1 MHRTS
6 LTMHIP
12 TSRSGS
18 PAFSITGIA
27 ALLFLFVASAPAR
40 AQVQGDQKISETA
53 GGFTETLDNQ
63 DRFGETVAEIGDVNG
78 DGIPDLVVGAT
89 RDEEDFSRSGAV
101 WVLLLQQN
109 GTVLR
114 AQKITDT
121 VGGFTGSLY
130 DDEFFGSA
138 VAGVG
143 DLDGNGV
150 PDVAVG
156 AERDD
161 DGGQAYFG
169 SDRGAVWILFLKD
182 DGSVIGEQKISSTV
196 GGFDVTLTK
205 DDRFGSGLA
214 AIGDLNGDGV
224 TELAVG
230 MRNDDTGG
238 ADGAANR
245 GAVWILF
252 LNADGTVSEKTKIAS
267 NTGGFSRSLAD
278 ETGFGRSVASVGD
291 VNGDDVPDIAVG
303 INAMLSASN
312 PQGAFWVLL
321 LNANGGVDNQQRISV
336 ADGGFD
342 GDLGDTDGFG
352 QSVAGAGDLN
362 GDGTPDVLAG
372 APSDEGD
379 GLGGGAA
386 WILYL
391 NSDGTVSSEQ
401 KISNTRGG
409 FGGQIRADERF
420 GSGVSSIGDVNA
432 DGSPDLAVGASD
444 DQDGRAGGAV
454 WILFGDASRLPV
466 ELARL
471 DARVDADA
479 VTLTWTTTSETG
491 NAGFEIQRQSVDGSS
506 WSNLGFVEG
515 SGTTSKPQTY
525 RFEDASLPFATDSL
539 QYRLKQVDA
548 DGTTHLSGPVTIARL
563 TVDEAEL
570 RSVYPNPTTRRAT
583 VEVAVPTEAGDARL
597 ELFDLLGR
605 KIHTLATGM
614 ESGRTTQTLEVSD
627 LSPGVYFLRLRAA
640 GTTTTQKLTIV
651 R

>member
-1 MHRTS
+1 MPRTPLKTALSFAHSS
-6 LTMHIP
+6 L
-12 TSRSGS
+12 
-18 PAFSITGIA
+18 PAFFWIA
-27 ALLFLFVASAPAR
+27 GVTTFLWLSAAAAPASA
-40 AQVQGDQKISETA
+40 QIQGSQKISETA
-53 GGFTETLDNQ
+53 GGFTETLDSQ
-63 DRFGETVAEIGDVNG
+63 DRFGETVTEIGDVNG
-78 DGIPDLVVGAT
+78 DGIPDLAVGAT

-156 AERDD
+156 AEGDD

-182 DGSVIGEQKISSTV
+182 DGSVIDEQKISSTV

-238 ADGAANR
+238 ADGYANR

-352 QSVAGAGDLN
+352 ESVAGAGDLN

-372 APSDEGD
+372 APSDEGV
-379 GLGGGAA
+379 GGGAA

-391 NSDGTVSSEQ
+391 NPDGTVSSEQ

-466 ELARL
+466 ELARF
-471 DARVDADA
+471 DAQVDADA
-479 VTLTWTTTSETG
+479 VTLTWTTASETG
-491 NAGFEIQRQSVDGSS
+491 NAGFEVQRQSVGGSS

-515 SGTTSKPQTY
+515 GGTTSKPQTY
-525 RFEDASLPFATDSL
+525 RFEDASLPFAADSL
-539 QYRLKQVDA
+539 HYRLKQVDA
-548 DGTTHLSGPVTIARL
+548 DGTTHLSDPVTIARR
-563 TVDEAEL
+563 TVDEADL

-583 VEVAVPTEAGDARL
+583 VEVAIPNEAGDARL

-605 KIHTLATGM
+605 TVRTIATGM

-627 LSPGVYFLRLRAA
+627 LSPGVYFLHLRAA
-640 GTTTTQKLTIV
+640 GTTTTQRLTIV